1 MEKTIKDLCAKHGLT
16 GIAVNIFRADTKPYV
31 TVYLHWQRGEGGCA
45 SGSGETFDEALAL
58 ALAEMAERRTAR
70 AA

>member
-1 MEKTIKDLCAKHGLT
+1 MEQTLKDLCAKHGLT
-16 GIAVNIFRADTKPYV
+16 GILVHLLRADTRPFV
-31 TVYLHWQRGEGGCA
+31 GITLHWDTSTCCSANGD
-45 SGSGETFDEALAL
+45 SFDEAFAA